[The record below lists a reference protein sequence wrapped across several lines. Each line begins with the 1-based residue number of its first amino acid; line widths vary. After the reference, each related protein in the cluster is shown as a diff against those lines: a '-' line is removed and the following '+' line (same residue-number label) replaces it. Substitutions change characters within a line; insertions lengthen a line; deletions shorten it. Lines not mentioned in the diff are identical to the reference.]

1 MKTLKFNFKS
11 IVLTLVV
18 VLSFS
23 SCQEEVNTF
32 KYVESIPCDNP
43 NEVALPNIITDFECQ
58 ANAVLNN
65 VEAVF
70 NPDWSGANQSRFVG
84 KYIDPAAPW
93 DALIIDY
100 GAPIDLSTFN
110 TFKIKIKTHVEG
122 LLKVKLEGGSSTP
135 IEIDNNITNTSDWVE
150 YSFDFSDQFNQS
162 HNKIVIFFNAGNDTN
177 GSDEYYIDDLRFEPT
192 ADLCNGV
199 VPDLSIVNDFDCQ
212 QNQDIP
218 EVETTATPF
227 KSSVN
232 SSKFSGKYIDE
243 LGAWDAVIIDYGQ
256 PIDLTTQNV
265 FSIKV
270 NAPVTGTLKIKLEGG
285 TSTPIEKDA
294 EITKTGEWIEYTY
307 DFSSQA
313 LENHAKII
321 LFFNVGVDTDGTDVY
336 YMDDL
341 KFTELTDPCS
351 GVNPDL
357 TVMNDFNCQQNTTI
371 PGFLVN
377 EIVDNPM
384 VNSNNQSDA
393 VLKVTDDGTN
403 PWDALVFDFGG
414 PIDLST
420 NNILKIKILSTR
432 AVPLLAKLE
441 GGTSPAKEVWGT
453 IDVVGDWTEYSFD
466 FSDQATENQNKLTLF
481 FNGGQNDGTIADEYY
496 IDDIQFKEK
505 VIIPSATFSMDFE
518 NNYTDAISST
528 DATIVGTPDFAGV
541 GVHGTDAYAGATDS
555 YLSFPTTGLKS
566 PEFSA
571 TMWYKLNDSPDR
583 AGILVMSPEDTN
595 NANYPSIQNLRTSG
609 FRFFREVGDNGNQ
622 RFKLNLG
629 DGTADIW
636 VDGGTTA
643 DVDPTTGNWINL
655 AITISATEASVYIDG
670 VLVGQSTF
678 SGIDWT
684 GCDVLSIMSG
694 APRFTEWG
702 HLSDSSYLD
711 DLKLYDVALSQD
723 QIKQIMGN

>member
-1 MKTLKFNFKS
+1 METFKFNFKS
-11 IVLTLVV
+11 LVLALVV

-23 SCQEEVNTF
+23 SCNEEINTY
-32 KYVESIPCDNP
+32 KYVESVPCDNP
-43 NEVALPNIITDFECQ
+43 DVVVLPNIITDFECQ
-58 ANAVLNN
+58 ANVDLDN
-65 VEAVF
+65 VETVF
-70 NPDWSGANQSRFVG
+70 NPDWSGINKSRFVG

-100 GAPIDLSTFN
+100 GVPIDLSTFN
-110 TFKIKIKTHVEG
+110 TFKIKVKTHVEG
-122 LLKVKLEGGSSTP
+122 VLKVKLEGGSSTP

-150 YSFDFSDQFNQS
+150 YSFDFSNQFNQN
-162 HNKIVIFFNAGNDTN
+162 HNKIVIFFNAGNETN
-177 GSDEYYIDDLRFEPT
+177 GSDEYFIDDLRFEPT
-192 ADLCNGV
+192 ADPCNGV
-199 VPDLSIVNDFDCQ
+199 APDLSIVNDFDCQ

-218 EVETTATPF
+218 EVETIATPF

-270 NAPVTGTLKIKLEGG
+270 NAPVTGTLKVKLEGG

-294 EITKTGEWIEYTY
+294 EITKTGEWVEYTY

-313 LENHAKII
+313 SENHTKIV
-321 LFFNVGVDTDGTDVY
+321 LFFNAGVDTDGADIY

-341 KFTELTDPCS
+341 KFIELTDPCS

-357 TVMNDFNCQQNTTI
+357 SVMNDFNCQQNTTI
-371 PGFLVN
+371 SGFLAN

-384 VNSNNQSDA
+384 VNSNNPSNA

-403 PWDALVFDFGG
+403 AWDALVFDFGG

-441 GGTSPAKEVWGT
+441 GGTSPTKEVWGS
-453 IDVVGDWTEYSFD
+453 IDVVGDWAEYSFD
-466 FSDQATENQNKLTLF
+466 FSDQASENQNKVVLF
-481 FNGGQNDGTIADEYY
+481 FNGGTTDGTATDIYY
-496 IDDIQFKEK
+496 IDDVRFKEK
-505 VIIPSATFSMDFE
+505 VVVPTPILYMPFDA
-518 NNYTDAISST
+518 NYTDAISNT
-528 DATIVGTPDFAGV
+528 DPTITGTPSFAGESV
-541 GVHGTDAYAGATDS
+541 IGSDAYAGATDS
-555 YLSFPTTGLKS
+555 YLSFPTTGLTS

-571 TMWYKLNDSPDR
+571 TMWYKINNNPDR

-595 NANYPSIQNLRTSG
+595 NANYPSVQNLRTSG

-622 RFKLNLG
+622 RFKLNVG
-629 DGTADIW
+629 DGATDIW
-636 VDGGTTA
+636 IDGGASA

-670 VLVGQSTF
+670 ALVAQSTF

-694 APRFTEWG
+694 VPRFTEWG

-711 DLKLYDVALSQD
+711 DLKLYNVALSQD
-723 QIKQIMGN
+723 QIKAIIGI